1 MSGSPSYSTMIMT
14 KPQLLIAATSSGC
27 GKTTFTLG
35 LLRALKHRGI
45 QVASFKCGPD
55 YIDPKYHSLAS
66 GQASINLDPYMMSEQ
81 HLREVYYR
89 HAEAAEAVVVEGVM
103 GLFDGYERMQ
113 GSSASVASLLGI
125 PVVLLINAASSAY
138 SVGAIIY
145 GFAHFQPHVKI
156 AGVVFNRVASESHY
170 RYLCDAAEDAGI
182 PVLGY
187 IPKSTMLEVPSRH
200 LGLSLQEL
208 DALDAFPE
216 QVATL
221 VEQHVDIE
229 RLLERCTTPMLEP
242 PTQTTKPLESCEAM
256 RIAVAQDEAFN
267 FVYPE
272 NIRRLAQLGEVA
284 YFSPMRSL
292 HLPQGTTMIYLPG
305 GYPEFYLQQ
314 LEANTQLRREIA
326 SFAKAG
332 GRILAECGGMM
343 YLCRAIKDEEGRA
356 YEMCGVLDNV
366 ATMQAMKLTLGYRHF
381 ELGGVQW
388 RGHEFH
394 YSHLEHAGSE
404 PSIAQQYNLRGGSVP
419 TALYRSANVVAGYTH
434 LYWAES
440 NPLDLF
446 EATQH

>member
-1 MSGSPSYSTMIMT
+1 MT

-35 LLRALKHRGI
+35 LLRALRHRGV

-66 GQASINLDPYMMSEQ
+66 GQPSINLDPYMMSEQ
-81 HLREVYYR
+81 HLREVYCR
-89 HAEAAEAVVVEGVM
+89 SAQDAEAVVVEGVM

-113 GSSASVASLLGI
+113 GSSASVASLLDI
-125 PVVLLINAASSAY
+125 PVILLVNAASSAY

-145 GFAHFQPHVKI
+145 GFANFRPEVKI

-170 RYLCDAAEDAGI
+170 RYLCDAAEDAGV

-187 IPKSTMLEVPSRH
+187 IPKSAILEVPSRH

-216 QVATL
+216 QVAAL
-221 VEQHVDIE
+221 VEEHVDID
-229 RLLERCTTPMLEP
+229 RLLELSTVPMMQ
-242 PTQTTKPLESCEAM
+242 QTSSPVRPLERQQGM

-272 NIRRLAQLGEVA
+272 NIRRLAELGEIV

-292 HLPQGTTMIYLPG
+292 HLPDDVSMIYLPG
-305 GYPEFYLQQ
+305 GYPEFYLEELQSNAQ
-314 LEANTQLRREIA
+314 IRAEIA
-326 SFAKAG
+326 TFAKSG
-332 GRILAECGGMM
+332 GKVLAECGGMM
-343 YLCRAIKDEEGRA
+343 YLCRAIKDDKGQT
-356 YEMCGVLDNV
+356 YDMCGVLDNV
-366 ATMQAMKLTLGYRHF
+366 ATMEAMKLTLGYRHF
-381 ELGGVQW
+381 ELEGCKW

-394 YSHLEHAGSE
+394 YSRLESIGQE
-404 PSIAQQYNLRGGSVP
+404 PSITQQYNLRGGAVP
-419 TALYRSANVVAGYTH
+419 TALYRKKNVVAGYTH

-440 NPLDLF
+440 NPLDFF
-446 EATQH
+446 EGRAI